1 MLRKVFTKY
10 KYRFLFVFF
19 LLLCAFYFSLPKPLF
34 SDPFSTV
41 LSSESGE
48 LLGARIAS
56 DGQWRFPG
64 KAQLPEKFKTC
75 ILKFEDQHFYYHPG
89 FNPISLS
96 KALVKNFRKGRV
108 SRGGSTIT
116 MQVVRLSRKGKS
128 RTYAEKVIEIYLALR
143 IEASFSKD
151 EILSMYA
158 RYAPFG
164 GNVVGLEA
172 AAWRYFGRNSKD
184 LSWAESAT
192 LAVLPNAPSLIF
204 PGKNAEALLRKR
216 NRLLKLLHDDKKID
230 QNTYQLALAEP
241 LPGKPHAIP
250 QYCNHLLQRTMREN
264 GAGNQYVSH
273 IIPEIQKQ
281 VISAAESYQSRW
293 AVNGVHNVGV
303 LVIDVE
309 QGRTLAYF
317 GNLSSTDKQS
327 GSYNDMILA
336 ERSSGSILKPFLYA
350 GLLQEGDILPNSL
363 QADVPTQIA
372 GYAPKNYNQTYAGAV
387 PAKTAISRSLNV
399 PAVRML
405 RQFGVGKFYAMLH
418 ALGMKTLHR
427 SPNNYG
433 LSLILGGAEAR
444 LWDLCFMYG
453 RLAYQLKHSGRPTNQ
468 DLAWTELHYLKQEGK
483 ANSTTGKHPKILS
496 DGVIYEMFE
505 AMSQVNRPDAQAGWN
520 DFLSKRKVAWKTG
533 TSFGQRDAWA
543 LGLTPGYV
551 VGVWVGNASGEGRPL
566 LTGVDAAGPL
576 LFDVLATLPN
586 AGWFASPSADM
597 IEIQVCK
604 LSGDRA
610 GPYCESVQETVPKSC
625 LSASVCRYHR
635 QVHIDLK
642 TGLQANGRC
651 ADIELLETKSWFVL
665 PPLMEYYYRTNHP
678 EYVPIPAWTS
688 GCEPEDNLPPMA
700 FIYPPA
706 QASLVL
712 PVSYSGQA
720 TYIIAEVT
728 HREENQQLFWFLDGK
743 RLPNTKL
750 FHQQKIQPE
759 PGEHVLLVIDQKGRQ
774 IARKFTILGR

>member
-1 MLRKVFTKY
+1 M
-10 KYRFLFVFF
+10 
-19 LLLCAFYFSLPKPLF
+19 LLLAFYFSLPKPLF
-34 SDPFSTV
+34 SDPLSTV
-41 LSSESGE
+41 LTSESGE

-64 KAQLPEKFKTC
+64 KSDLPEKFKTC
-75 ILKFEDQHFYYHPG
+75 ILQFEDQHFYYHPG
-89 FNPISLS
+89 FNPISMT
-96 KALVKNFRKGRV
+96 KALAKNFQKGRI

-116 MQVVRLSRKGKS
+116 MQVVRLSRKGRP
-128 RTYAEKVIEIYLALR
+128 RTYAEKVVEIYLALR

-151 EILSMYA
+151 EILAMYA

-192 LAVLPNAPSLIF
+192 LAVLPNAPALIF
-204 PGKNAEALLRKR
+204 PGKNGDALLRKR
-216 NRLLKLLHDDKKID
+216 NRLLKHLYVEEKID
-230 QNTYQLALAEP
+230 ENTYQLALAEP
-241 LPGKPHAIP
+241 LPEKPHAIP
-250 QYCNHLLQRTMREN
+250 QYCNHLLQRTMHEN
-264 GAGNQYVSH
+264 GAGNHYVSYL
-273 IIPEIQKQ
+273 IPEIQRR
-281 VISAAESYQSRW
+281 VVSAAKTYQSRW
-293 AVNGVHNVGV
+293 TANGVHNAGV

-309 QGRTLAYF
+309 KGRTLAYF
-317 GNLSSTDKQS
+317 GNLSSNDKQS

-350 GLLQEGDILPNSL
+350 GLLQEGDLLPNSL

-405 RQFGVGKFYAMLH
+405 RHFGVGKFYAMLH

-427 SPNNYG
+427 SPSNYG
-433 LSLILGGAEAR
+433 LSLILGGAETR
-444 LWDLCFMYG
+444 LWDLCTMYG
-453 RLAYQLKHSGRPTNQ
+453 RLAYQLKHSKRPMNK
-468 DLAWTELHYLKQEGK
+468 DLAWNELRYLSESEGNKLTTEE
-483 ANSTTGKHPKILS
+483 HPKILS

-566 LTGVDAAGPL
+566 LTGVDVAGPL
-576 LFDVLATLPN
+576 LFDVLAGLPN
-586 AGWFASPSADM
+586 AGWFASPSEDM
-597 IEIQVCK
+597 SEIAVCK

-610 GPYCESVQETVPKSC
+610 GSYCESVQETVPKSC
-625 LSASVCRYHR
+625 LNAAVCRYHR
-635 QVHIDLK
+635 QIHINPK
-642 TGLQANGRC
+642 SGLQASGRC
-651 ADIELLETKSWFVL
+651 VDVDILTAKSWFVL

-678 EYVPIPAWTS
+678 EYVSIPAWTPN
-688 GCEPEDNLPPMA
+688 CEPEDNLPPMA
-700 FIYPPA
+700 FLYPPA
-706 QASLVL
+706 EAKLVL

-728 HREENQQLFWFLDGK
+728 HRDENQQLFWFLDGK

-750 FHQQKIQPE
+750 FHQQKIQPK
-759 PGEHVLLVIDQKGRQ
+759 PGEHVLLVIDQTGRQ
-774 IARKFTILGR
+774 IARKFTMIER